1 MSAPTAKEVSVSKRR
16 QKAMQLADYKWMA
29 EKGLS
34 PEAKRY
40 RDNYIRPKKRE
51 KDHDDAER
59 LVRDLLDD
67 NGGQDHSEGAGDGEI
82 HP

>member
-1 MSAPTAKEVSVSKRR
+1 MSTKPTAKEVTVSKRR

-40 RDNYIRPKKRE
+40 RDNYIRPKNKE
-51 KDHDDAER
+51 D
-59 LVRDLLDD
+59 
-67 NGGQDHSEGAGDGEI
+67 SEDEEI
-82 HP
+82 QH

>member
-1 MSAPTAKEVSVSKRR
+1 MKPTAKEVSVSRRR

-40 RDNYIRPKKRE
+40 RDEYIRPKK
-51 KDHDDAER
+51 KDTEENNDSLRRHNEDR
-59 LVRDLLDD
+59 R
-67 NGGQDHSEGAGDGEI
+67 I
-82 HP
+82 

>member
-1 MSAPTAKEVSVSKRR
+1 MSTKPTAKEVTVSKRR

-40 RDNYIRPKKRE
+40 RDNYIRPKPKRE
-51 KDHDDAER
+51 ENDSRGTEA
-59 LVRDLLDD
+59 V
-67 NGGQDHSEGAGDGEI
+67 
-82 HP
+82 

>member
-29 EKGLS
+29 EHGLS

-40 RDNYIRPKKRE
+40 RDAYIRPKKE
-51 KDHDDAER
+51 KDEEDDSRGTET
-59 LVRDLLDD
+59 V
-67 NGGQDHSEGAGDGEI
+67 
-82 HP
+82 

>member
-40 RDNYIRPKKRE
+40 RDNYIRPKKKE
-51 KDHDDAER
+51 D
-59 LVRDLLDD
+59 
-67 NGGQDHSEGAGDGEI
+67 SEDEEI
-82 HP
+82 QR